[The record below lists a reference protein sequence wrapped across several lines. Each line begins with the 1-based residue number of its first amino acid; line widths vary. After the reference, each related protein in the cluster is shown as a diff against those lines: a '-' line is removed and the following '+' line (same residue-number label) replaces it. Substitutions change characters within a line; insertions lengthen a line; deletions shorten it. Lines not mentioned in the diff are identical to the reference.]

1 MGVERG
7 KVSVLEPEP
16 GAFQQVTKSLVESGF
31 EVSLHASSDKLLPT
45 IHRTSP
51 DAAVIPVTADE
62 LQSATLIADLRA
74 KSRDIPIVLV
84 ADETTVSQVG
94 ALLEVGASA
103 YLILPHV
110 DLALVAY
117 TIESCMAR
125 RVELRR
131 QQRSEKELKQLNR
144 ALVDSVSALE
154 EDQQAG
160 FRVQQGMMPESPFS
174 TDALTLRH
182 MIVPSLILS
191 GDFIDYFELPDGR
204 LLLYIADVSGHGAQG
219 AIVTVLL
226 KSLSARVANEF
237 DELGLEGAGSILEWF
252 NRELVACRLEQH
264 VTMFLGVIDHEGKRL
279 VYANAAHFP
288 ATILQTGEG
297 SEYLNMGGLPLGL
310 APATRYP
317 EWETLLPDQYTMVMF
332 SDGVFEILP
341 EKTLQAKEQH
351 LLSLVKEDN
360 GDIDSMADHLGLGA
374 VKDVPDDIALFTVAR
389 AG

>member
-154 EDQQAG
+154 EDQ
-160 FRVQQGMMPESPFS
+160 R
-174 TDALTLRH
+174 
-182 MIVPSLILS
+182 
-191 GDFIDYFELPDGR
+191 
-204 LLLYIADVSGHGAQG
+204 
-219 AIVTVLL
+219 
-226 KSLSARVANEF
+226 
-237 DELGLEGAGSILEWF
+237 
-252 NRELVACRLEQH
+252 
-264 VTMFLGVIDHEGKRL
+264 
-279 VYANAAHFP
+279 
-288 ATILQTGEG
+288 
-297 SEYLNMGGLPLGL
+297 
-310 APATRYP
+310 
-317 EWETLLPDQYTMVMF
+317 
-332 SDGVFEILP
+332 
-341 EKTLQAKEQH
+341 
-351 LLSLVKEDN
+351 
-360 GDIDSMADHLGLGA
+360 
-374 VKDVPDDIALFTVAR
+374 
-389 AG
+389 